1 MPPIFPRHICLVY
14 AEVGTIPRYLT
25 RWDEDLPHTVSVAR
39 PAAVTHPGHIMS
51 IQTKQ
56 SHQSFL
62 EIRQQINAS
71 DAGQLADSAFMHY
84 CTLWLPGPAD
94 HMLI

>member
-1 MPPIFPRHICLVY
+1 
-14 AEVGTIPRYLT
+14 
-25 RWDEDLPHTVSVAR
+25 
-39 PAAVTHPGHIMS
+39 MS

-56 SHQSFL
+56 SYQSFL

-84 CTLWLPGPAD
+84 CKITRVLYGSRVP
-94 HMLI
+94 LIIC